1 MKRIL
6 AVALLAIPLSFACA
20 TAAHAMGKDKDKD
33 KGRGGKPP
41 KRDRDRGGQTVA
53 APEIDGA
60 AGTLAIAL
68 AGGGLALLSRSRR
81 RLA

>member
-20 TAAHAMGKDKDKD
+20 TAAHAMGKDKD